1 MKTVKD
7 CKNVSIMSLQ
17 VQPYAVKTNK
27 QNVNIADENLTD
39 YSFLSYRYH
48 YTKSKIYLKRRY
60 LNRLS
65 IPMFIGTPCI
75 NG

>member
-48 YTKSKIYLKRRY
+48 YTRSKIYLKRLY

-65 IPMFIGTPCI
+65 ILMFDGTPCI